1 MSNLPFADWQITMDG
16 ADLTPKL
23 NPHLECVTLRETRDK
38 EADELT
44 IEIID
49 EKGLVKLPPRGRII
63 TLKMGWQRG
72 NDLPIGL
79 IDKGQFKI
87 DEISLRGVNGK
98 ISIIARSANFAGD
111 FRTKR
116 NHSYIGKTL
125 GQILGDI
132 AARNSYE
139 LVCDA
144 ALSQIIVPNLVKTHV
159 SDAALLMQL
168 ANRYNASGTIKNGK
182 ILFTKIGE
190 GKTAKGTQTPII
202 KIDVK
207 EIEPK
212 SLYYHAADRDDHNGA
227 EAQWHDKKSGQ
238 RKLVKHGHNEK
249 DQRKPKRLKKIYH
262 NEEHAKKACES
273 HHAKSKRGKM
283 NCEFDLALG
292 RPDLF
297 PNFNIKLENFKDII
311 SAANWAIDT
320 IETTMGAN
328 GLKSK
333 LTLENY

>member
-1 MSNLPFADWQITMDG
+1 MGKTPFADWQVTMDG
-16 ADLTPKL
+16 QDLTPKL

-49 EKGLVKLPPRGRII
+49 EEGKIQLPPRGRII

-72 NDLPIGL
+72 SDLPIGL
-79 IDKGQFKI
+79 INKGQFKI

-98 ISIIARSANFAGD
+98 ISIIARAADFAGD
-111 FRTKR
+111 FRTNR

-125 GQILGDI
+125 GQILTDI
-132 AARNSYE
+132 AGRNSYE
-139 LVCDA
+139 LVCDE
-144 ALSQIIVPNLVKTHV
+144 ALSQIIAPNMVKTHI

-168 ANRYNASGTIKNGK
+168 AQKYSASAGIKNGK

-190 GKTAKGTQTPII
+190 GKTAKGTQTPIV

-212 SLYYHAADRDDHNGA
+212 SLYYHAADRDDNNGA
-227 EAQWHDKKSGQ
+227 EAQWHDKKTGQ
-238 RKLVKHGHNEK
+238 RKLVKYGNDNK
-249 DQRKPKRLKKIYH
+249 NQKKPKRIKKIYH
-262 NEEHAKKACES
+262 NEEDAKKACES

-297 PNFNIKLENFKDII
+297 PNFNVKLAGFKDII
-311 SAANWAIDT
+311 NEANWAIDT
-320 IETTMGAN
+320 IETSMGAN